1 MFPWHSVA
9 RPSKYIKIQLTWL
22 CLRKDDTD
30 RLSNLD
36 YKDKSP
42 FVDHR
47 PHESPMSQRAFVVR
61 YFFPRFL
68 AMRNQCGN
76 DTRYVQ
82 ILKTNL
88 FTLPFVMDFG
98 WGTDKI

>member
-1 MFPWHSVA
+1 MWSNCTGVI
-9 RPSKYIKIQLTWL
+9 SKNTI
-22 CLRKDDTD
+22 DG
-30 RLSNLD
+30 NLNS
-36 YKDKSP
+36 YK
-42 FVDHR
+42 FVNQGT
-47 PHESPMSQRAFVVR
+47 HESPMSQRAFVVR
-61 YFFPRFL
+61 YDLPHFL

-98 WGTDKI
+98 SGTDKI

>member
-1 MFPWHSVA
+1 
-9 RPSKYIKIQLTWL
+9 
-22 CLRKDDTD
+22 
-30 RLSNLD
+30 
-36 YKDKSP
+36 
-42 FVDHR
+42 
-47 PHESPMSQRAFVVR
+47 MSQRAFVVR
-61 YFFPRFL
+61 YDLPHFL

-98 WGTDKI
+98 SGTDKI